1 MNPASPPDVAVTV
14 TFDDQPEQDKPL
26 DGQYPGGVIDWGS
39 GMWYVSGPW
48 QQLTTRS
55 VSFNGPGLSRA
66 TLQLLTTR
74 RLSQVDA
81 YNGGADATTVTV
93 GCTGQ
98 ALKEVSLQPGQMTTI
113 ATDQAG
119 PCASV
124 TIASSNGWDTN
135 FDNFVLR

>member
-1 MNPASPPDVAVTV
+1 FDADAQDVLRLSFVPDSVTANGQALSQVADSSQPGWEFDTAQGLLRVGRAGAAKVVVTGTTPLPPAAAPRIAPVNPASPPDVAVTV

-66 TLQLLTTR
+66 T
-74 RLSQVDA
+74 
-81 YNGGADATTVTV
+81 
-93 GCTGQ
+93 
-98 ALKEVSLQPGQMTTI
+98 
-113 ATDQAG
+113 
-119 PCASV
+119 
-124 TIASSNGWDTN
+124 
-135 FDNFVLR
+135 